1 MFDNAV
7 RSNFPGL
14 RLEWLYRSIVGMR
27 SGMIE
32 VPGLL
37 GIRTLYLEEE
47 HNEQANRMVQWEQK
61 DENTGVP
68 GWKRH
73 VVSTPRGSFSTCTG
87 ARTH

>member
-1 MFDNAV
+1 
-7 RSNFPGL
+7 
-14 RLEWLYRSIVGMR
+14 
-27 SGMIE
+27 MIE

-68 GWKRH
+68 G
-73 VVSTPRGSFSTCTG
+73 
-87 ARTH
+87 